1 MIVPFVSRLDCRYIV
16 GGWLCLSVWYA
27 RVSGYKLFVIDD
39 DDDFGDGSCTIINW
53 LLSSSLATVY
63 CSIHFIVETL
73 VSCVDW
79 PMPSRHHRN
88 TTKNKTEQSNH
99 TTTTLASSTHCC
111 LLHANR
117 AKLHNLFLFS
127 IILHL
132 CAAGAVSI
140 SIEPIALYF
149 VRIQFST
156 NDNLACFRVATAR
169 CFNFRGD
176 SWDS

>member
-1 MIVPFVSRLDCRYIV
+1 MIVAFVSRLDCRSIV

-39 DDDFGDGSCTIINW
+39 DDDFGDGSCTIING

-63 CSIHFIVETL
+63 CSIHFIVEHL
-73 VSCVDW
+73 SAVSIGPC
-79 PMPSRHHRN
+79 HRAIIE
-88 TTKNKTEQSNH
+88 TQRKTKQQSNH
-99 TTTTLASSTHCC
+99 TTTTLTSSTHWC

-149 VRIQFST
+149 IRI
-156 NDNLACFRVATAR
+156 
-169 CFNFRGD
+169 
-176 SWDS
+176 